1 MFNMMKRCTRDPCTQ
16 VHSTMPY
23 LWEINY
29 NENFLRLSYEQSDH
43 LERLFC
49 HPAQDKA
56 EFPPLP
62 SNVRH
67 HSRYEQLRNVLSSSE
82 SWQVDMETMKISSG
96 SSSIVIRRLSTPSDI
111 TYDLRVASRWI
122 WYWCDDNGSWK
133 PYTHGDNNKYFVVA
147 LSDHLEY
154 HMHFSNEFHFFV
166 KVGGQHYDIDTR
178 EMTQKNIITGKIRKI
193 RRRPACTVLEDK
205 ETSFDRMFTK
215 LPKDKKY
222 LLTPVLPQTSEYIFI
237 EKMMSESLSNLSCE
251 PNNTYPT
258 VSSINRMQND
268 HLWKTYQNKKRQ
280 LLCFY
285 SNDLSKVNEQYLFHG
300 TKHSVIDLICS
311 ENLDWRLFGRNV
323 GNAYGQGTYFAN
335 NAKLGFPTIDK
346 EITEIVKLAKE
357 IGGEGCDDMQKEDVN
372 ELLDLHFQEPTNE
385 ELIAVNS
392 KSDDDDAEVE
402 LIKPKLTMKAT
413 SEFLLKANELCEI
426 CFDID
431 SIMERSVKFKRGLD
445 LCVAYR
451 DILTDLHRKSKQ

>member
-1 MFNMMKRCTRDPCTQ
+1 SDFNDSLVFQYLKNTHKHFKKSKRGQHDCICMFNMMKRCTRDPCTQ

-215 LPKDKKY
+215 LPKDK
-222 LLTPVLPQTSEYIFI
+222 
-237 EKMMSESLSNLSCE
+237 N
-251 PNNTYPT
+251 
-258 VSSINRMQND
+258 
-268 HLWKTYQNKKRQ
+268 
-280 LLCFY
+280 
-285 SNDLSKVNEQYLFHG
+285 NDLSKVNEQYLFHG

-335 NAKLGFPTIDK
+335 NAKLSDSYSKTDDSGLRAMFIVYVLVGTMTVGNRSMEFPPTNTTTGRCFDSTCNDRHDSTI
-346 EITEIVKLAKE
+346 IVKYNKDEYYPAYL
-357 IGGEGCDDMQKEDVN
+357 
-372 ELLDLHFQEPTNE
+372 
-385 ELIAVNS
+385 
-392 KSDDDDAEVE
+392 
-402 LIKPKLTMKAT
+402 
-413 SEFLLKANELCEI
+413 
-426 CFDID
+426 
-431 SIMERSVKFKRGLD
+431 VK
-445 LCVAYR
+445 YR
-451 DILTDLHRKSKQ
+451 TA